1 MTALIVTGGP
11 VFDGERLIDARAV
24 AVRDA
29 TIVAVGTLAEARAV
43 APGADELDAAGG
55 LIAPSFA
62 DAHVHL
68 GLVALEAL
76 DCTLDDAGS
85 EAACLERVR
94 RHAEALTDPQA
105 WVRGGGWRAEWFSG
119 GTPSRA
125 ALDAVVPDRPV
136 LLLDSDRH
144 GGWAN
149 SRALALAGIDRT
161 TPDPPDGRIVRDPDG
176 EPQGT
181 LREGAVDLVGRIA
194 PEPSPGAL
202 APGIRTAA
210 EHLLALG
217 ITGWQEAALASFGSI
232 PDFTDAYHLALTA
245 GLRGRPTGA
254 IWVPRDLT
262 PAGVGAFVA
271 GVRARAAQ
279 GDAAGFRTRTA
290 KLMLDGIVESKT
302 ALLRDGYPDGSAG
315 LRYFS
320 DELVHAVVAAL
331 NAEGVSVH
339 VHAIGDGAATQA
351 LDAFAAAGASPP
363 GVRNHIAHLQ
373 VVNPADVPRFAATG
387 TTVNAQAF
395 WACRNEV
402 MRTVT
407 EPLLGPVRAAWQFPF
422 GSLRRTG
429 ATLAM
434 GSDWP
439 VSAPDPWAAIAVAVT
454 RREVGADVAVAP
466 LGVGEEL
473 PLEAALAA
481 YTSGSHEL
489 IGDGTVGRIRVGAGA
504 DLAVADRDPFSAPA
518 AEIGA
523 TRNAW
528 TIAAG
533 EVVAGRD
540 GAAHAHGS
548 GAASAC
554 PACG

>member
-11 VFDGERLIDARAV
+11 VFDGERLITAQAV
-24 AVRDA
+24 AVRDGK
-29 TIVAVGTLAEARAV
+29 IVAVGSLADARAAV
-43 APGADELDAAGG
+43 PDADELDAEGG

-76 DCTLDDAGS
+76 DCSLDDAGS
-85 EAACLERVR
+85 EAGCLERVR
-94 RHAEALTDPQA
+94 THADSLHDPHA
-105 WVRGGGWRAEWFSG
+105 WVRGGGWRAEWFAG

-161 TPDPPDGRIVRDPDG
+161 TPDPPDGRIVREQDG
-176 EPQGT
+176 APQGT

-194 PEPSPGAL
+194 PEPGPAVL
-202 APGIRTAA
+202 APGIRAA
-210 EHLLALG
+210 ADHLISLG

-232 PDFTDAYHLALTA
+232 PDVTDAYRLALTA

-254 IWVPRDLT
+254 IWVPRELT
-262 PAGVGAFVA
+262 LDGVGAFVA
-271 GVRARAAQ
+271 GVRERADAGQ
-279 GDAAGFRTRTA
+279 AAGFPTRTA

-302 ALLRDGYPDGSAG
+302 AALQDGYPDGSTG
-315 LRYFS
+315 LRYFT
-320 DELVHAVVAAL
+320 DELVHGVVAAL
-331 NAEGVSVH
+331 NAAGIAVH
-339 VHAIGDGAATQA
+339 VHAIGDAAVTQA
-351 LDAFAAAGASPP
+351 LDAFAAAGAAPTR
-363 GVRNHIAHLQ
+363 VRNHIAHLQ
-373 VVNPADVPRFAATG
+373 VVNPRDVPRFAETG

-422 GSLRRTG
+422 GALRHAG

-439 VSAPDPWAAIAVAVT
+439 VSEPDPWAAIEVAVT
-454 RREVGADVAVAP
+454 RREVGARADATP
-466 LGVGEEL
+466 LGVGQQL
-473 PLEAALAA
+473 PLAAALAA

-489 IGDGTVGRIRVGAGA
+489 IGDGGAGRIRVGAAA
-504 DLAVADRDPFSAPA
+504 DLAIADRDPFA
-518 AEIGA
+518 AAASEIGG
-523 TRNAW
+523 TRTVW
-528 TIAAG
+528 TVAAG
-533 EVVAGRD
+533 EVLPAR
-540 GAAHAHGS
+540 GAAGHGDRA
-548 GAASAC
+548 GAAVSC
-554 PACG
+554 PACD

>member
-11 VFDGERLIDARAV
+11 VFDGERLIPATAV
-24 AVRDA
+24 AVRDGI
-29 TIVAVGTLAEARAV
+29 IVAVGSLADARAA

-55 LIAPSFA
+55 VIAPSFA

-76 DCTLDDAGS
+76 DCSLDDAGS
-85 EAACLERVR
+85 EAGCLERVR
-94 RHAEALTDPQA
+94 THADSLDDPQA
-105 WVRGGGWRAEWFSG
+105 WVRGGGWRAEWFAG
-119 GTPSRA
+119 GTPSRE
-125 ALDAVVPDRPV
+125 ALDAIVPDRPV

-161 TPDPPDGRIVRDPDG
+161 TPDPPDGRIVRRADG

-181 LREGAVDLVGRIA
+181 LREGAVDLVGRVA
-194 PEPSPGAL
+194 PEPSAAAL
-202 APGIRTAA
+202 APGIRAGADHLISLGVTA
-210 EHLLALG
+210 
-217 ITGWQEAALASFGSI
+217 WQEAALASFGSI
-232 PDFTDAYHLALTA
+232 SDFTDAYHLALAA

-262 PAGVGAFVA
+262 VDGVDAFVA
-271 GVRARAAQ
+271 GVRERA
-279 GDAAGFRTRTA
+279 DAAHATGFPTRTA
-290 KLMLDGIVESKT
+290 KLMLDGIIESKT
-302 ALLRDGYPDGSAG
+302 AALADGYPDGSAG

-320 DELVHAVVAAL
+320 DELVHRVVAAL
-331 NAEGVSVH
+331 NAAGLAVH
-339 VHAIGDGAATQA
+339 VHAIGDTAVTQA
-351 LDAFAAAGASPP
+351 LDAFAAGAAPT

-373 VVNPADVPRFAATG
+373 VVNPRDAPRFAATG

-422 GSLRRTG
+422 GSLRRAG
-429 ATLAM
+429 AALAM

-439 VSAPDPWAAIAVAVT
+439 VSTPDPWAAIGVAVT
-454 RREVGADVAVAP
+454 RREVGVADAEP
-466 LGVGEEL
+466 LGSGEEL
-473 PLEAALAA
+473 PLSAALAA

-489 IGDGTVGRIRVGAGA
+489 IGDGTIGRIRAGAAA
-504 DLAVADRDPFSAPA
+504 DLAVADRDPFAGAPE
-518 AEIGA
+518 EIGF
-523 TRNAW
+523 TRTAW
-528 TIAAG
+528 TVCAG
-533 EVVAGRD
+533 EVVGAHTHAGSER
-540 GAAHAHGS
+540 GRAT
-548 GAASAC
+548 AC
-554 PACG
+554 PACA